1 MNQPNFQ
8 NFQIKTEEAKDDYG
22 KFSIEPLERGYGH
35 TLGTSLRRVLLA
47 SIPGAAVTQV
57 RVSGLKHQFGTIKG
71 VKEDGVDLLLNIKSI
86 RVDYKGD
93 KPLKLTLSAKGRG
106 EVKASKIDTP
116 AGVKIANPDLVIA
129 TLTDS
134 QTKLDVEMEVES
146 GVGYSLAEE
155 RKTNTVGLI
164 PVDADFSPI
173 KRINYKV
180 EETRVGRLTD
190 YDKLSLE
197 VWTDGSVSPED
208 ALKKAAQTLI
218 AYFQQIVS
226 PSRSERK
233 SSAKDTVPAKMAS
246 LSVEELNLPTR
257 IANALSKSGY
267 ETVTDLLDADIDE
280 IVKVRNLGE
289 KSIKIIRTALKTKG
303 VSWKES

>member
-1 MNQPNFQ
+1 MDQS
-8 NFQIKTEEAKDDYG
+8 NFQIKTEEARVDYG

-106 EVKASKIDTP
+106 EVKASEINTP

-134 QTKLDVEMEVES
+134 QTKLDVEMEVGS

-164 PVDADFSPI
+164 PVDADFSPV
-173 KRINYKV
+173 KRVNYKV

-197 VWTDGSVSPED
+197 VWTDGSVLPED

-218 AYFQQIVS
+218 ACLQQIVS

-233 SSAKDTVPAKMAS
+233 SSAKDTVPAKTAN

>member
-47 SIPGAAVTQV
+47 GIPGAAITQV

-164 PVDADFSPI
+164 PVDADFSPV
-173 KRINYKV
+173 KRVNYKV

-208 ALKKAAQTLI
+208 ALKTAAQTLI
-218 AYFQQIVS
+218 TYLQQIVS

-233 SSAKDTVPAKMAS
+233 SSAKDAVPAKMAS